1 MCEVNGLSK
10 SALREGSKPSQH
22 VSTQTDWMP
31 KQSEKRQ
38 GKTQTG
44 GAEFRELKFKEFE
57 TDWSAGLGQE
67 TAAGIGSDNR
77 KYEQLERVELLSS
90 QRRITQKVTASDP
103 TLAQNDHK

>member
-1 MCEVNGLSK
+1 MCTC
-10 SALREGSKPSQH
+10 LREGSKLSQQ

-38 GKTQTG
+38 GKIQTG
-44 GAEFRELKFKEFE
+44 SVEFRELKFMEFE
-57 TDWSAGLGQE
+57 SDWSAGLGQE
-67 TAAGIGSDNR
+67 TAAGIGYENR
-77 KYEQLERVELLSS
+77 KYEQLERVDLLSS